1 VHITELPIGTWTED
15 YKAFLED
22 LVSEKLIKDYTDNS
36 TDKVVDFTVRCISL
50 PESIEKF
57 LKLTTSKSTS
67 NMHLFNEHEQLKKYS
82 CVEDILLNFYEV
94 RLKAYEA
101 RRLSMLQSMEVHL
114 LKITNKVK
122 YIKGVLED
130 ALDLRKKNADEITK
144 MLRVYGLDEW
154 EDSYSYLIKLPM
166 DSVSKENVKKLL
178 QEEADIKSAH
188 TTLSS
193 ITCHQMWIDELMR
206 L

>member
-1 VHITELPIGTWTED
+1 
-15 YKAFLED
+15 
-22 LVSEKLIKDYTDNS
+22 
-36 TDKVVDFTVRCISL
+36 
-50 PESIEKF
+50 
-57 LKLTTSKSTS
+57 
-67 NMHLFNEHEQLKKYS
+67 
-82 CVEDILLNFYEV
+82 
-94 RLKAYEA
+94 
-101 RRLSMLQSMEVHL
+101 MLQSMEVHL

-193 ITCHQMWIDELMR
+193 TTCHQMWIDELMR